1 MQLSAIYCLNF
12 TVQFQFNPSVFSLL
26 LVNDILYGERGSMNI
41 LTTAL
46 KKSLQELI
54 CFMTSQ
60 IHNIH
65 IHKLKL
71 L

>member
-1 MQLSAIYCLNF
+1 M
-12 TVQFQFNPSVFSLL
+12 
-26 LVNDILYGERGSMNI
+26 GKGSMNI

-60 IHNIH
+60 LHNIH